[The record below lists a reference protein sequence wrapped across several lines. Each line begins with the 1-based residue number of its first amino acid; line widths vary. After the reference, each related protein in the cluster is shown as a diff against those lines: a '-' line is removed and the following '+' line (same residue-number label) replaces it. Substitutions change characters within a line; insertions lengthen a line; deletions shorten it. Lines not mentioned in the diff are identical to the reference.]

1 MTGATIASSPGMAEP
16 SDTLPLAAPP
26 VAALTT
32 PPDEAA
38 PAAQHARTWIVG
50 SLAFLGLIGASIVSV
65 GLAAIVWVPLLM
77 GIGIAMIVVAA
88 ARRRRQTT
96 QGRDGSEIKDPRH
109 AHPRWPSNAVDDR
122 LPEP

>member
-1 MTGATIASSPGMAEP
+1 MAEP
-16 SDTLPLAAPP
+16 SDPRPMALPVEAPQ

-32 PPDEAA
+32 PPDEA
-38 PAAQHARTWIVG
+38 PRAAQPARTWIIG
-50 SLAFLGLIGASIVSV
+50 SVAFLGLIGASIVSV
-65 GLAAIVWVPLLM
+65 GLAAIVWVPLFM

-96 QGRDGSEIKDPRH
+96 QGRNGNEIKDPRH
-109 AHPRWPSNAVDDR
+109 AHPRWPSNVVDDR